1 MITLGKNDSRT
12 IVSEFDFCTDIHV
25 VYLAQDDRKK
35 NTAVRLSKKGMI
47 TLHDKISKTPRRGI
61 ILNPL
66 SGKILGPEDHI
77 SLNSGGKLVALDCSW
92 RLIEESI
99 NYLSKRDTQRNNSL
113 LHRTLPLLVAANP
126 VNWGKLSKLSTV
138 EALAASMYLVGKIDV
153 AQTLLS
159 HFKWGPNFLVLNK
172 EPLDTYRLARSSSEL
187 VEMQFEF
194 FDYPEE

>member
-1 MITLGKNDSRT
+1 MIILGKKDRRNN
-12 IVSEFDFCTDIHV
+12 VSEFDFCKDIHV

-47 TLHDKISKTPRRGI
+47 TLHDKISKTPRNGI

-66 SGKILGPEDHI
+66 SGKILGPEDHMA
-77 SLNSGGKLVALDCSW
+77 LNSGVKLVALDCSW
-92 RLIEESI
+92 RLIEESVA
-99 NYLSKRDTQRNNSL
+99 YLSKRDSQINKGL

-138 EALAASMYLVGKIDV
+138 EALAASMYLVGRIDV
-153 AQTLLS
+153 AETLLS

-172 EPLDTYRLARSSSEL
+172 EPLDTYRLAKSSSEL

-194 FDYPEE
+194 FDRPVE